1 MARYL
6 IGRILS
12 LIFVLF
18 VVSVITFVLMH
29 SVPGGPFDET
39 KSPLPPAAK
48 ANILAKYGL
57 DKRMHVQY
65 LSYMKNVVLHFD
77 FGIPFQQPNTT
88 VTALIAK
95 SWRVT
100 LQVGIATVLLSFGL
114 GITLGVLAAYRQNSW
129 IDTSTTFVA
138 MLGITTPNF
147 VVSMWLILIFAV
159 RLNWL
164 PMGGWN
170 ASGDCLIGNDY
181 ICTDWIMPVIAY
193 SLAPLAIVA
202 RYTRSSIVDVMRQDY
217 ARTAKAKG
225 LNERTVMTRH
235 VMRNALIPMITALG
249 VIIPNLLTGSIFI
262 EAVFRING
270 LGRFFVTSIFNRDYP
285 MIMALFL
292 LVAFLWSF
300 TYLITDVL
308 YTFADPRIRLG
319 GKGAA

>member
-6 IGRILS
+6 LGRILS

-18 VVSVITFVLMH
+18 VVSVITFALMH

-57 DKRMHVQY
+57 DKPIHVQY
-65 LSYMKNVVLHFD
+65 LNYMKNVVLHFD

-95 SWRVT
+95 SWMVT
-100 LQVGIATVLLSFGL
+100 LQVGIVTVLLSFGL
-114 GITLGVLAAYRQNSW
+114 GITLGVLAAYRQNTW
-129 IDTSTTFVA
+129 IDTSTTFVS

-202 RYTRSSIVDVMRQDY
+202 RYTRASIVDVMRQDY

-292 LVAFLWSF
+292 LIAFLWSF